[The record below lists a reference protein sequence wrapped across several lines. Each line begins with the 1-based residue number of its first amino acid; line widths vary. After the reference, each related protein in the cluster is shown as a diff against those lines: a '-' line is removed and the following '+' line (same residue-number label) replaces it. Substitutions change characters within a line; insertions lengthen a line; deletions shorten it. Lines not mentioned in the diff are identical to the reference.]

1 MWWVSEERRL
11 RNLAETSE
19 PWASGGRKATNAPLR
34 VQKLPGMAAPQS
46 DRPAAANQERRQVF
60 YEGRVQGVG
69 FRYTTLEIAGRYR
82 VSGYVRNLPDGRV
95 GLEAE
100 GEPAELERFLASV
113 AERLRRYIVH
123 IDCRTKPATGEFGQF
138 EIRH

>member
-1 MWWVSEERRL
+1 M
-11 RNLAETSE
+11 AE
-19 PWASGGRKATNAPLR
+19 
-34 VQKLPGMAAPQS
+34 PQS
-46 DRPAAANQERRQVF
+46 DRPAANQQRRQVF
-60 YEGRVQGVG
+60 YKGRVQGVG
-69 FRYTTLEIAGRYR
+69 FRYTTLEIAGGYR

-100 GEPAELERFLASV
+100 GEPAELDRFLTSV

-123 IDCRTKPATGEFGQF
+123 ADCRTRPATGEFDQF

>member
-1 MWWVSEERRL
+1 MWWASEERRL
-11 RNLAETSE
+11 RNLAEISE
-19 PWASGGRKATNAPLR
+19 PWASRGRKVTNAPLR
-34 VQKLPGMAAPQS
+34 VQKLAGMAEPQS
-46 DRPAAANQERRQVF
+46 DRPAANQQRRQVF

-69 FRYTTLEIAGRYR
+69 FRFTTLEIAGRYR

-95 GLEAE
+95 ALEAE
-100 GEPAELERFLASV
+100 GEPAELDRFLASV

-123 IDCRTKPATGEFGQF
+123 FDCRTRPATGEFDQF

>member
-1 MWWVSEERRL
+1 MGV
-11 RNLAETSE
+11 
-19 PWASGGRKATNAPLR
+19 GGRTATYALLR
-34 VQKLPGMAAPQS
+34 VRKLAGMAEPKS
-46 DRPAAANQERRQVF
+46 DRPGAAPQERRQVF

-100 GEPAELERFLASV
+100 GEPTELERFLASV
-113 AERLRRYIVH
+113 AERLRRYIAHV
-123 IDCRTKPATGEFGQF
+123 DCRTRPATGEFDRF